1 MEEAQKKASWPSR
14 LILYAL
20 VAVVLYGFVQL
31 ADRALYV
38 YSPVYPSFMVYR
50 ELGDVDGEAIVAL
63 RDGDCAAGPIESQ
76 RKRSYILLRCGSTA
90 VSLDRR
96 IFTAKS
102 FMWMKPLGDS
112 GSE

>member
-1 MEEAQKKASWPSR
+1 MAETKKAVSWPRR

-20 VAVVLYGFVQL
+20 VATVLYGFVQL

-38 YSPVYPSFMVYR
+38 LSPVYPSFMVYR
-50 ELGDVDGEAIVAL
+50 DLGDVDGAGMVAL
-63 RDGDCAAGPIESQ
+63 RDGDCAAGPIESE
-76 RKRSYILLRCGSTA
+76 RKHSYILLRCGSTA

-102 FMWMKPLGDS
+102 FMGMKPLGDS